1 MHYFEDKTTKWSIF
15 RKKLNIFS
23 SLILQ
28 FMTFLIIIKCAEKNK
43 ATHVRVQDRVE
54 PIKLDFDDTIIKNYT
69 NLMKNEA
76 YQSLSNYPIW
86 EDTSDTDI
94 VASKEDN
101 LEENDANEEY
111 DIKRGF
117 KELAKNITHMYGNMV
132 QSNLVDEFQDD
143 YQISEPVLEKVPEY
157 FPLPYQKDGIGK
169 EPKILDGLN
178 KTKNALNLGKNITVI
193 KQDDREM
200 LRNAFPE
207 DFSVNSREENI
218 TSYRLNPK
226 NVEELLKET
235 RSNHQDE
242 HERIEEYL
250 QSLNIT
256 SPKITSKVGD
266 LYDSYI
272 LLSASAQEYND
283 IYNNTFYENKTKQP
297 FSVPLKPYYIW
308 EGIDNL
314 WDLKMSKTTTPSPK
328 TREALN
334 KIDNYNS
341 FIRWKR
347 EEPFRVYDMWYDAIK
362 ERKDGRNSV
371 RREVI
376 RQRDRVLEEK
386 MNKQRTFYSPAKEK
400 FDDLGNATELMAK
413 HIDNRFGQL
422 FNEVTEIMDT
432 EAKEREQK
440 YYEHT
445 FKNKMEEFCSIYP
458 NCCLNM
464 SQCPEFVYNY
474 IQKARILF

>member
-1 MHYFEDKTTKWSIF
+1 MFK
-15 RKKLNIFS
+15 KKLNLFLS
-23 SLILQ
+23 FILQ
-28 FMTFLIIIKCAEKNK
+28 FMTLLIIIRCTEKNK
-43 ATHVRVQDRVE
+43 ATHVRVQDRIE
-54 PIKLDFDDTIIKNYT
+54 PIKLNLDDKMIKNYT
-69 NLMKNEA
+69 TLITSEA

-94 VASKEDN
+94 IASKEN
-101 LEENDANEEY
+101 NFEENNAKEDY

-117 KELAKNITHMYGNMV
+117 IDLAKNITHVYGNMI
-132 QSNLVDEFQDD
+132 QSNLVNEFQDD
-143 YQISEPVLEKVPEY
+143 YQIPEPIFDENPEY
-157 FPLPYQKDGIGK
+157 FSFPYQKDSIGN
-169 EPKILDGLN
+169 EAKILDGLN
-178 KTKNALNLGKNITVI
+178 KTKNAVNLGKNITVI

-207 DFSVNSREENI
+207 DFSVNSGEEDFTNQ
-218 TSYRLNPK
+218 SLNSK

-235 RSNHQDE
+235 RANHQDE
-242 HERIEEYL
+242 HERIQEYL

-256 SPKITSKVGD
+256 SPKVTSKVGD

-283 IYNNTFYENKTKQP
+283 IYNNTLYGNKTKQP
-297 FSVPLKPYYIW
+297 FSIPLKPYYIW

-314 WDLKMSKTTTPSPK
+314 WDIKMSKTTTPSPK

-347 EEPFRVYDMWYDAIK
+347 EEPFRVYDMWYDAVK
-362 ERKDGRNSV
+362 ERKDGRNSI
-371 RREVI
+371 RREAI
-376 RQRDRVLEEK
+376 KQRDRVLEEK
-386 MNKQRTFYSPAKEK
+386 MNKQRAFYSPAKEK
-400 FDDLGNATELMAK
+400 FDDIGNATELMAG
-413 HIDNRFGQL
+413 HIDKRFGQL
-422 FNEVTEIMDT
+422 FNEVTEIMDK
-432 EAKEREQK
+432 EAKEREHK

-458 NCCLNM
+458 NCCINM